1 MHVPEHIELPANH
14 KHGLEVKKK
23 KKKNERKNEKKLI
36 FFIYIKR
43 GIYL

>member
-23 KKKNERKNEKKLI
+23 KKNERKNEKKLI
-36 FFIYIKR
+36 FFIYKKR

>member
-23 KKKNERKNEKKLI
+23 KKKKREKMKKN
-36 FFIYIKR
+36 
-43 GIYL
+43 

>member
-23 KKKNERKNEKKLI
+23 KKNERKNEKN
-36 FFIYIKR
+36 
-43 GIYL
+43 

>member
-23 KKKNERKNEKKLI
+23 KKTREKMKKN
-36 FFIYIKR
+36 
-43 GIYL
+43 